1 MVPSL
6 YVHVPFCMS
15 RCAYCDF
22 HSSAP
27 DRASLSAIAPRWL
40 DAIERHLAELSR
52 RFDFPAFS
60 TIYIG
65 GGTPSFLPPAIMA
78 AALSAIARSCRA
90 GLAGAT
96 EWSVEANPEDIGPD
110 FLSLLAA
117 HGVNRLSVG
126 VQSLEDKARVV
137 AGRRGSAR
145 STMQVLD
152 LLAARWPGRRS
163 ADLMYGLASQT
174 AAGLADDVRAL
185 VDRGFGHIS
194 LYELTLEEG
203 TPLERN
209 ARAGLVVLPDDD
221 ERADQYDAACEAL
234 LAAGYRHYE
243 VSNWAVPGQEC
254 LHNMRYWNMDDWLAL
269 GPSGVGNVAAGR
281 GRFLRLENT
290 ADDMCYYDDPSGSMR
305 EVVISGIDA
314 MFESLMMA
322 LRTACGLD
330 IAGFRERFGH
340 DAIEAFGPLHE
351 LFPESIGL
359 EAGSWRATPRGMD
372 TLNRVLVQAMSNIE
386 RLRNRYTTSDEET
399 R

>member
-1 MVPSL
+1 
-6 YVHVPFCMS
+6 
-15 RCAYCDF
+15 
-22 HSSAP
+22 
-27 DRASLSAIAPRWL
+27 
-40 DAIERHLAELSR
+40 
-52 RFDFPAFS
+52 
-60 TIYIG
+60 
-65 GGTPSFLPPAIMA
+65 MA
-78 AALSAIARSCRA
+78 AALSAIERYCR
-90 GLAGAT
+90 GGVPGAT

-110 FLSLLAA
+110 FLSLLST

-126 VQSLEDKARVV
+126 VQSLEDEARAV
-137 AGRRGSAR
+137 AGRRGDAL
-145 STMQVLD
+145 STMRALD
-152 LLAARWPGRRS
+152 MLASQWTGRRS
-163 ADLMYGLASQT
+163 ADLMYGLPAQT
-174 AAGLADDVRAL
+174 AAGLANDVRAL

-194 LYELTLEEG
+194 LYELTLEDG

-209 ARAGLVVLPDDD
+209 ARAGLVVLPGDD
-221 ERADQYDAACEAL
+221 ERADQYDAACETL

-269 GPSGVGNVAAGR
+269 GPSGVGNVAAGG

-290 ADDMCYYDDPSGSMR
+290 ADDLRYYDDPSGSVH
-305 EVVISGIDA
+305 EVVISGIEA

-322 LRTACGLD
+322 LRTASGLD
-330 IAGFRERFGH
+330 IAVFRERFGQ

-386 RLRNRYTTSDEET
+386 RFRNRYVTSDEET
-399 R
+399 L